1 MSPPDCRDDLIRRNH
16 GIRTVAKEGTVLFS
30 SALVFREMIDAYIA
44 DGNGFL
50 AKNDIRNAYASYWYA
65 LGWMD
70 AGIFLGLL
78 SSPPPGI
85 PLDFPHYTATDPDTG
100 SLVEKTARY
109 RSLLGQA
116 LESLEISSD
125 EGSSLFPAA
134 KKILGIAGSIFCEGI
149 VLEDQASIAGALGA
163 YSYGFAWLDAG
174 ARFGLFRIIRNREL
188 FTI

>member
-1 MSPPDCRDDLIRRNH
+1 MNQPDCRDDLIRRNH
-16 GIRTVAKEGTVLFS
+16 EIQTVAKEGTILFS
-30 SALVFREMIDAYIA
+30 SALAFREMIDAYIT
-44 DGNGFL
+44 DGDGFL

-70 AGIFLGLL
+70 AGIFLGLI
-78 SSPPPGI
+78 SAPPTGI
-85 PLDFPHYTATDPDTG
+85 SLDFPLYTVTDPDTR

-109 RSLLGQA
+109 RSLLGKA
-116 LESLEISSD
+116 LGSLEISSD

-134 KKILGIAGSIFCEGI
+134 EKILGIAGSTYCKG
-149 VLEDQASIAGALGA
+149 VALEEQERIAGALGA

-174 ARFGLFRIIRNREL
+174 ARFGLFRIIKNRDI